1 LILKNTPSD
10 SVMDGRLLSKG
21 EMTDHLAALLEK
33 NPLMP
38 HQADQLGCCRGCLL
52 WIRFLFDD
60 AEHHARSIA
69 MTVAALTRYRAFFQG
84 YPLEDF
90 DFLDYQD
97 YKMWWNPEPKIVK
110 IWKLAAPNGHSVDE
124 GMQNQIDRK
133 YGEIQS
139 AIAWLEGL
147 QGGHASRLGFAFG
160 GAHTALVDALTCLDY
175 YKRAKFVDGKPV
187 VEAK

>member
-1 LILKNTPSD
+1 
-10 SVMDGRLLSKG
+10 MDGRLLSKG

-38 HQADQLGCCRGCLL
+38 HQADQLGCCRECLL

-69 MTVAALTRYRAFFQG
+69 MTVAALTMYCAFFQEG
-84 YPLEDF
+84 CPLEDF
-90 DFLDYQD
+90 DFENYQD

-110 IWKLAAPNGHSVDE
+110 IWKLAAPNGRSVDE
-124 GMQNQIDRK
+124 SMQNQISGK

-139 AIAWLEGL
+139 AITWLEGF
-147 QGGHASRLGFAFG
+147 QGGRASRLRLAFDG
-160 GAHTALVDALTCLDY
+160 VHAALVDALAYLDC
-175 YKRAKFVDGKPV
+175 YKRATFVDGKPV
-187 VEAK
+187 VQS